1 MAAALLITLRETLEA
16 ALVTGIVFG
25 YLNRTNQTQYKK
37 YVWSGIVAAIAL
49 SLLGA
54 WGFTVIAGGFE
65 GTAEALFEGV
75 TMLIGAALLT
85 TMILWMM
92 QQQGKM
98 AKLKERIATHVDNA
112 RKWELFG
119 LVFFA
124 VLREGIETVIFLNA
138 VFIATE
144 SGGATG
150 AVLGIV
156 IALVLGYALYKG
168 SLKMN
173 IKHFFTVTSIL
184 LILFAAGLVAHG
196 VHELQEAYV
205 IPVVAEH
212 IWDINPPV
220 VEEGVYP
227 ALHEKG
233 AIGGILKGLFGYNG
247 NPNLLEVLAYIIYL
261 VVIVGIYK
269 KMVPSKKQAA

>member
-25 YLNRTNQTQYKK
+25 YLKKTGQPQYKK
-37 YVWSGIVAAIAL
+37 YVWGGIVSAIIV

-54 WGFTVIAGGFE
+54 WGFTVLAGGFE

-92 QQQGKM
+92 KQQGNV
-98 AKLKERIATHVDNA
+98 ARLKEKVATHVDNA
-112 RKWELFG
+112 KKWELAG

-138 VFIATE
+138 VWFATE
-144 SGGATG
+144 GNGLMGAL
-150 AVLGIV
+150 LGIV

-196 VHELQEAYV
+196 VHELQEASV
-205 IPVVAEH
+205 IPIVAEH
-212 IWDINPPV
+212 IWDINPVV
-220 VEEGVYP
+220 VEEGIYP

-233 AIGGILKGLFGYNG
+233 AVGGILKGLFGYNG
-247 NPNLLEVLAYIIYL
+247 NPNLLEVIAYIVYL
-261 VVIVGIYK
+261 VVIVGVYK
-269 KMVPSKKQAA
+269 KMVPSRKEI